1 MPEQRRDQLRA
12 GEERV
17 EVASRT
23 AGGERVVAGIDEV
36 RADLERRRLLAA
48 PREGWAEV
56 KRRIESERYEF
67 LLLDELTYAIK
78 YGWIPEDE
86 IVSTLRERP
95 GFQHVVVTGRDAPP
109 GLIAAADLVSEV
121 HKIKH
126 PMDQGIRAQQ
136 GIEW

>member
-1 MPEQRRDQLRA
+1 MQLA
-12 GEERV
+12 
-17 EVASRT
+17 
-23 AGGERVVAGIDEV
+23 AGGGRDRGCEA
-36 RADLERRRLLAA
+36 
-48 PREGWAEV
+48 
-56 KRRIESERYEF
+56 ERYEF

-78 YGWIPEDE
+78 YGWIAEDE
-86 IVSTLRERP
+86 IVDTLTARP

-109 GLIAAADLVSEV
+109 GLVAAADLVSEV